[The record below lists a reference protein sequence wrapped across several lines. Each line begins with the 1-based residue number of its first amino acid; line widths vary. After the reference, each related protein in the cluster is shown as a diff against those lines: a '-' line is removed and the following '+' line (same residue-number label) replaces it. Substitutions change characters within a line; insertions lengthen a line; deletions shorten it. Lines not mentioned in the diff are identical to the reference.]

1 MSIDVQPTA
10 AESQAGTPAA
20 PANPTRRP
28 THQQSPPPDSE
39 ASGSRWVRGVIA
51 ALVIAGLGTAATFIS
66 GANDSEDSGPKL
78 THTIAR
84 RDLKVA
90 VTEKGTLESANN
102 IEVRC
107 KVKGAS
113 STIVSIIENG
123 TEVKPGD
130 ILVQLDTSTI
140 EDNINRQEIAYQ
152 SALSTFVQAESD
164 VAVARITITE
174 YEDGTFVQNM
184 KTLEKDLAIAE
195 SNVRTARNMFEH
207 AERMFKRGYISKL
220 EVEGNEFTVK
230 QSDLELQLKKSE
242 IDVLERFT
250 KAKMLEELKA
260 TLKSKEAKL
269 ESDRAALE
277 LEKVKLDREKEQ
289 LENCV
294 IRSTGS
300 GMAIYGGSEKWEDRP
315 DIREGA
321 TVRWDQVLLLI
332 PDLDNMQVKVE
343 VHEAKIDRV
352 NPGLPAHVTLQ
363 DRTYMGEVETVASMA
378 GRAGW
383 WNGNMVKYQTVIK
396 IDAQAGLKPGMSAD
410 VEVFLGQYEN
420 VLTIPVGAVVEQ
432 DGQFYCWVTT
442 TTGTTRRELTL
453 GDTDDQ
459 FIIVEAGIKE
469 GDEVV
474 LNPLANVEEEEAE
487 ALQPFSGFKS
497 DKAAPASKDG
507 KPAEGSKE
515 EKPAAQGAKP
525 TGAKKESSAAQ
536 VMKALDKDGD
546 GVLTKDEYAD
556 EHKEHFDGTDTNGD
570 GKVDETELT
579 TALKAAKK

>member
-1 MSIDVQPTA
+1 MATDVQSETQVP
-10 AESQAGTPAA
+10 SQA
-20 PANPTRRP
+20 
-28 THQQSPPPDSE
+28 
-39 ASGSRWVRGVIA
+39 SGEESGGGWWLRGLIA
-51 ALVIAGLGTAATFIS
+51 VVVVAGIATAGTFIS
-66 GANDSEDSGPKL
+66 GATSRDESGPKL

-90 VTEKGTLESANN
+90 VTEKGTLESSNN

-107 KVKGAS
+107 KVKGAN

-152 SALSTFVQAESD
+152 SALSTFVQSESD
-164 VAVARITITE
+164 VAVAKIAITE
-174 YEDGTFVQNM
+174 YEDGTFRQEM
-184 KTLEKDLAIAE
+184 KTLEKDLAVAE
-195 SNVRTARNMFEH
+195 SNVRTSRNMFEH
-207 AERMFKRGYISKL
+207 AQRMFKRGYISQL

-230 QSDLELQLKKSE
+230 QADLELQLKKTE
-242 IDVLERFT
+242 IEVLEKFT

-269 ESDRAALE
+269 ASDKAALD

-294 IRSTGS
+294 IKAEGS

-343 VHEAKIDRV
+343 IHEAKIDRV
-352 NPGLPAHVTLQ
+352 KPGLPAQVTLQ
-363 DRTYMGEVETVASMA
+363 DRTYTGEVESVASMA

-383 WNGNMVKYQTVIK
+383 WNGNMVKYQTIIK
-396 IDAQAGLKPGMSAD
+396 INAEPGLKPGMSAD
-410 VEVFLGQYEN
+410 VEVFLGQYED
-420 VLTIPVGAVVEQ
+420 VVTIPVSAVVEQ
-432 DGQFYCWVTT
+432 NGEFYCWVTKAD
-442 TTGTTRRELTL
+442 GTHKRALTL
-453 GDTDDQ
+453 GDSDDQ
-459 FIIVEAGIKE
+459 FIVVEAGVDE

-474 LNPLANVEEEEAE
+474 LNPLANIEEAE
-487 ALQPFSGFKS
+487 KEALKPFSGFKS
-497 DKAAPASKDG
+497 DGKTTEDAGAG
-507 KPAEGSKE
+507 KPSDSSKSE
-515 EKPAAQGAKP
+515 TPDSQSTKPKPADS
-525 TGAKKESSAAQ
+525 KKESLAA
-536 VMKALDKDGD
+536 KLIKEGDKNGD

-556 EHKEHFDGTDTNGD
+556 EQKQHFDGTDINGD
-570 GKVDETELT
+570 GKVDEAELT
-579 TALKAAKK
+579 AALKKMKEAGK